1 LLGLA
6 RIKTHNEP
14 ALPRITAAADV
25 SNPLLGLHGATRTFG
40 PQKGATPEQL
50 ELLERS
56 LTCLAEVVAGTF
68 HCDYRDVAGAGAAGG
83 LGFGLLTFCNA
94 RMQSGFEVVAEA
106 IALRAKVERADI
118 VITGEGK
125 LDRQTLAGKAPAG
138 LARMARELNKPVFAI
153 VGQMKDEPG
162 VRELFDGIVAL
173 GNGGPD
179 YRDSARQIQMRAREL
194 ALTASV
200 FAR

>member
-1 LLGLA
+1 
-6 RIKTHNEP
+6 
-14 ALPRITAAADV
+14 
-25 SNPLLGLHGATRTFG
+25 
-40 PQKGATPEQL
+40 
-50 ELLERS
+50 
-56 LTCLAEVVAGTF
+56 
-68 HCDYRDVAGAGAAGG
+68 
-83 LGFGLLTFCNA
+83 
-94 RMQSGFEVVAEA
+94 
-106 IALRAKVERADI
+106 

-173 GNGGPD
+173 GNAGPD